1 MVRNDLMHG
10 VQTGQTI
17 WHEAHAV
24 SGRAGE
30 TIVLALFT
38 GQIEYASG
46 DTASYA
52 GFDVIQTSGAAERFT
67 GTMTVLLE
75 DGSVSTQTFE
85 GEETNREGRNRV
97 IGSGTWKMVDGTGRF
112 AELRGGGSLKWLVDG
127 DKWRAEFSG

>member
-1 MVRNDLMHG
+1 MTQDDLMHG

-24 SGRAGE
+24 PGRQGDA
-30 TIVLALFT
+30 IVLALFT
-38 GQIEYASG
+38 GNIEYASG

-52 GFDVIQTSGAAERFT
+52 GFDVIHTGGATERFT

-85 GEETNREGRNRV
+85 GEETFKEGPNRV
-97 IGSGTWKMVDGTGRF
+97 GGTGTWKIVDGTGRF
-112 AELRGGGSLKWLVDG
+112 AELRGGGPLKWSVDG
-127 DKWRAEFSG
+127 DKWHAEFSG